1 MKRFDLRPLIGRY
14 SAIQLIGWIASLF
27 LPLVLYAALL
37 YFPLPAKYGLL
48 LRYDV
53 KVTLLLAALA
63 ACLVFYPKG
72 RLGTMLGLGLAL
84 VLFALPL
91 SGLWASGVSE
101 ANIVGGLLPWMD
113 ASGFYRDAQRLLD
126 GGLLSTF
133 SARRPLFTGL
143 LAFLLGLAQRNL
155 QAGLAILVLINAVAC
170 YLLARQI
177 QRTHGT
183 LAGAATFIL
192 MFVFYRRFIGT
203 ALTENLG
210 VALGCLGFALLWRGG
225 WKGKLWDTLLG
236 LLLLTLALAARAGAF
251 FVLPLLVLAIG
262 WILRGAKRY
271 STRIALLALAAV
283 GLGFLLNMLLF
294 LTLASPNS
302 VPFSNFAY
310 VAYDMAVGG
319 KGWTQVRIDH
329 PEVNN
334 LVEPEV
340 TSKIMQLALEEIRRN
355 PANLVSGVLKAY
367 RVFLATNKNSI
378 FGFFG
383 GDKQSVALVGRILL
397 LILSALGLGFSL
409 FKRKEPG
416 YLLLVMGAGGILLSV
431 PFVPPWEAD
440 SMRAYAATMPFLAAL
455 PAVGIYFILSKIKP
469 FNLLVAPRA
478 ILNPDGLVILSSFM
492 VVLVLVGPLVT
503 KILSRPAPFK
513 PITCPA
519 GSEPIYARLS
529 TGSVVHIVDDGTA
542 GQTWLPEI
550 RFSDFETN
558 LHDFQYSEVVGELKS
573 VVAPVTLANVMNLQ
587 GGDTAWLV
595 VNTTLIPPD
604 PRILGMCGKWSN
616 GPGKAYHFFYA
627 ASVQEVSENR

>member
-1 MKRFDLRPLIGRY
+1 LINRY
-14 SAIQLIGWIASLF
+14 SAIQFAGWAVSLL
-27 LPLVLYAALL
+27 LPLALYAAFV

-48 LRYDV
+48 LRYDA
-53 KVTLLLAALA
+53 KVTLLLAAVA
-63 ACLVFYPKG
+63 ACLAFSPKG
-72 RLGTMLGLGLAL
+72 RLGTMLGLGLVL
-84 VLFALPL
+84 ILFALPL
-91 SGLWASGVSE
+91 SGLWARGVSE
-101 ANIVGGLLPWMD
+101 ANIVSGLLPWMD
-113 ASGFYRDAQRLLD
+113 ASAFYRDAQRLLE
-126 GGLLSTF
+126 GGLLSSF

-225 WKGKLWDTLLG
+225 WKGKLWDMLPG

-251 FVLPLLVLAIG
+251 FVLPLLVVATG

-302 VPFSNFAY
+302 VPFSNFPY
-310 VAYDMAVGG
+310 VVYDMAVGG
-319 KGWTQVRIDH
+319 KGWTQVRVDH

-340 TSKIMQLALEEIRRN
+340 SRKIMQLALDEIRRN

-455 PAVGIYFILSKIKP
+455 PAVAVYFFISKVKP
-469 FNLLVAPRA
+469 LTFLVAPRQIAGSDGLLILGSFMA
-478 ILNPDGLVILSSFM
+478 ILVII
-492 VVLVLVGPLVT
+492 GPVVT
-503 KILSRPAPFK
+503 KMSGHPAQFGQ
-513 PITCPA
+513 ITCPV

-542 GQTWLPEI
+542 RQTWLPAI

-558 LHDFQYSEVVGELKS
+558 IHDFGYSEVAGELNS
-573 VVAPVTLANVMNLQ
+573 LTLPATLANVMNLQ
-587 GGDTAWLV
+587 DGDTAWLV
-595 VNTTLIPPD
+595 VNTTLIPPT
-604 PRILGMCGKWSN
+604 PRILVMCGKWSD

-627 ASVQEVSENR
+627 ASVQEVSHNR